1 MKKTYS
7 YLYLISLDT
16 KPTVARREIRPK
28 TDTDTPVIISSSW
41 FAIDGGAAV
50 VCVVVDAAVVSVIA
64 VVGVVDGLVVG
75 SGDGGSSFKN
85 KNKTEVISQLN
96 INDMSCI
103 YHTYMIFKVQVLR
116 KKILFLSRQ
125 V

>member
-1 MKKTYS
+1 M
-7 YLYLISLDT
+7 
-16 KPTVARREIRPK
+16 
-28 TDTDTPVIISSSW
+28 
-41 FAIDGGAAV
+41 
-50 VCVVVDAAVVSVIA
+50 VVDAAVVSVIA

-103 YHTYMIFKVQVLR
+103 YHTFMIFKVQVLR
-116 KKILFLSRQ
+116 KKILFYLDKFNSKKVSLHSPWVISLRSY
-125 V
+125 